1 MAQTTVSSLVSRV
14 SSRILLTATRTTA
27 RSYCQMCHHSA
38 GAVTTVKR
46 QLLPAHVKPVHY
58 RVFMEPDLANLTYTG
73 HVEIDV
79 NVVDATK
86 SVSVNSHD
94 LKILAAKVFPQ
105 KGQETQVTNQS
116 YDEDSQSLTLEV
128 AEDLVVGTTATIR
141 LDYEGILNDKMAG
154 FYRSLY
160 KDEAGKTWTVATTQ
174 MEPTDCRRAFPCFD
188 EPSLKAT
195 FDITIAHEAHLT
207 ALSNMDVK
215 EVKTLDNG
223 KKVTSFN
230 TTPVMSTYLVAFTV
244 GEFKCVESNYFRVP
258 VKVWATP
265 GLEHKGTFSADLGAR
280 TLEFFEKRFGIEYPL
295 PKMDMIAIHDFSAGA
310 MENWGLVTYR
320 VVDLLFDEKTDG
332 AATKQRVAEVV
343 QHELAHQWFGN
354 LVTMD
359 WWEGL
364 WLNEGFATWM
374 SWYSC
379 NHFFPGWKVWETY
392 VEDTLQSCLALDGLR
407 SSHPVEV
414 PVARADE
421 INQIFDAISY
431 SKGSCCV
438 KMVANY
444 LGEDVFIK
452 GISNYLK
459 KYAYSN
465 TKTSDLWDVLSEVS
479 GKDVAS
485 LMEVWTTK
493 VGYPVVSV
501 TENTD
506 STLTIKQNRFLT
518 TGDVKPEDDTTVYP
532 IALELRDGKSVDHTM
547 MTTRDAQVQ
556 VNDMAFYKLNAQ
568 QAGLYRVLYPEARLE
583 KLGSAGNSGLLTP
596 EDKIGLVADTGALSV
611 AGYQST
617 SALLKLVSQWNSE
630 TQANV
635 WFEMLSRISSIR
647 DVWQFEGEEFLNN
660 YKKFMREFVA
670 PKGKEL
676 GYVFAEN
683 DQDILTQ
690 QLKAQ
695 LFATAVSNE
704 SPEFMLAAKD
714 MWTKYAAGDKDAI
727 HPNLRASVFG
737 LAAKQGDKATLDK
750 LLDIYL
756 NNKSSEGI
764 AALGSLGKCKN
775 AELRKEQLKHAFDD
789 TVKPQDIFYLIV
801 GFSSDAEGMRIRLD
815 WFKENWDAIMEK
827 FPPSLGMLS
836 SVIKIVFNGLFT
848 KEYLAEFEEF
858 FAGKDLKG
866 YDMAV
871 AVVRDNLTS
880 RINWIERD
888 REPVLQWFAKQ
899 AAK

>member
-1 MAQTTVSSLVSRV
+1 MARFSFSR
-14 SSRILLTATRTTA
+14 LTAAVRFPQSRT
-27 RSYCQMCHHSA
+27 YCQMCHHTA
-38 GAVTTVKR
+38 GGVTTVKR
-46 QLLPAHVKPVHY
+46 QLLPAKVKPVHY
-58 RVFMEPDLANLTYTG
+58 RVTMEPDLANLTYTG

-79 NVVDATK
+79 DVVEATK
-86 SVSVNSHD
+86 SVSVNSLD
-94 LKILAAKVFPQ
+94 LKILAAKVFP
-105 KGQETQVTNQS
+105 KRGMAEESPVTNQS
-116 YDEDSQSLTLEV
+116 YDDDSQALTLEI
-128 AEDLVVGTTATIR
+128 AQDLVQNTTATIR

-188 EPSLKAT
+188 EPALKAK
-195 FDITIAHEAHLT
+195 FDVTIIHEPHLT

-215 EVKTLDNG
+215 DVKILDNG

-230 TTPVMSTYLVAFTV
+230 TSPIMSTYLVAFTV
-244 GEFKCVESNYFRVP
+244 GEFKCVESTYFRVP

-265 GLEHKGTFSADLGAR
+265 GLEQKGTFSADLGAR
-280 TLEFFEKRFGIEYPL
+280 TLEFFEKKFGIEYPL
-295 PKMDMIAIHDFSAGA
+295 PKMDMVAIHDFSAGA

-379 NHFFPGWKVWETY
+379 NEFFPGWKVWETY
-392 VEDTLQSCLALDGLR
+392 VEDTLQSCLTLDGLR

-444 LGEDVFIK
+444 LGEDVFIQ
-452 GISNYLK
+452 GISKYLK
-459 KYAYSN
+459 KYAFSN

-479 GKDVAS
+479 GKDVAG
-485 LMEVWTTK
+485 LMDVWTTK
-493 VGYPVVSV
+493 VGYPVLTVK
-501 TENTD
+501 ENTD
-506 STLTIKQNRFLT
+506 STLTINQNRFLT
-518 TGDVKPEDDTTVYP
+518 TGDVKPEDDETVYP
-532 IALELRDGKSVDHTM
+532 IALELRDGKNIDHTM

-556 VNDMAFYKLNAQ
+556 VNDMGFYKLNAD
-568 QAGLYRVLYPEARLE
+568 QAGLYRVLYPESRLE
-583 KLGSAGNSGLLTP
+583 KLGSSASSNLLSP

-617 SALLKLVSQWNSE
+617 AALLKLVSQWSTE
-630 TQANV
+630 TEPNV
-635 WFEMLSRISSIR
+635 WFEMLTRIGAIR
-647 DVWQFEGEEFLNN
+647 DVWRFEGDEFLNN
-660 YKKFMREFVA
+660 YKKFMRDFVT
-670 PKGKEL
+670 PKSKEV
-676 GYVFAEN
+676 GYEFAEN

-690 QLKAQ
+690 QLKAH
-695 LFATAVSNE
+695 LFSAAVNNE

-714 MWTKYAAGDKDAI
+714 MWAKYLAGNKNAI
-727 HPNLRASVFG
+727 HPNLRDAVFG
-737 LAAKQGDKATLDK
+737 LAAKEGDSATLDK
-750 LLDIYL
+750 LLEIYL
-756 NNKSSEGI
+756 NNKSAEGLS
-764 AALGSLGKCKN
+764 ALRSLGRVQDDQV
-775 AELRKEQLKHAFDD
+775 RKEQLKHAFDD
-789 TVKPQDIFYLIV
+789 TVKPQDITYLLA
-801 GFSSDAEGMRIRLD
+801 GFGADVKGMRIRLD
-815 WFKENWDAIMEK
+815 WMKENWEAIVQK

-836 SVIKIVFNGLFT
+836 SVVKVVFSGLNT
-848 KEYLAEFEEF
+848 KEYLQEFEDF
-858 FAGKDLKG
+858 FGSRSTKG
-866 YDMAV
+866 YDKAV
-871 AVVRDNLTS
+871 ANVRDSMTS
-880 RINWIERD
+880 RINWYERD
-888 REPVLQWFAKQ
+888 SKAVSEWFAAQ
-899 AAK
+899 ASK